1 MGIGKSLDGPAR
13 LMPALVA
20 FKYANFRAIVF
31 DRIRRASNQMRIAA
45 AFYAMQRPNKF
56 LLLDDE
62 GTLLHGPPPSPTV
75 RVMGLTKGAELGQRR
90 CALRKNCA
98 KR

>member
-1 MGIGKSLDGPAR
+1 MA
-13 LMPALVA
+13 ALVA
-20 FKYANFRAIVF
+20 LKDANLGTIFF
-31 DRIRRASNQMRIAA
+31 DRIGRASNQMRIAA
-45 AFYAMQRPNKF
+45 AFDAADRPNKF

>member
-45 AFYAMQRPNKF
+45 AFDAMQRPNKF

-62 GTLLHGPPPSPTV
+62 
-75 RVMGLTKGAELGQRR
+75 
-90 CALRKNCA
+90 
-98 KR
+98 

>member
-1 MGIGKSLDGPAR
+1 MA
-13 LMPALVA
+13 ALVA
-20 FKYANFRAIVF
+20 LKDADFGTVFF
-31 DRIRRASNQMRIAA
+31 DRIGRASNQMGIAA
-45 AFYAMQRPNKF
+45 ACDAADRPNKF

-62 GTLLHGPPPSPTV
+62 GTLLHGPPPTPTV
-75 RVMGLTKGAELGQRR
+75 GLMRLTKGAELGQRR